1 MSTTL
6 APHSGAAPTLPL
18 IDSGHRRRGWRG
30 WRGRLIAKAAMQILR
45 PVEPCV
51 QHGLPAPTTF
61 PPNGGARRFGLVHYG
76 IMIPDLPAPH
86 RFMATA
92 IILGSAGMRVFD
104 ADFAAAPGDGPL
116 QTATL
121 VHGTAAAVDR
131 HFTRYSIPRDVES
144 RADGNLLRLG
154 DDLELSG
161 RYPEFRL
168 ESRRDGFA
176 VDLTLTATGDV
187 TWFAKGLFYEH
198 IALVTRYR
206 GTIEHGGATTE
217 VAGLCTYEYARGT
230 SPYLLRNR
238 FLPQAAKLPWDVF
251 SYQVIDLDA
260 DTQLLLAHVQV
271 DQYPALTSA
280 YLRVIGQRAHRLDAD
295 VHFRVTSTQAR
306 PAVGPDGHA
315 MWLPE
320 TFAWRVRDR
329 RGRTLFAIDATV
341 DTPMLFGIGTGY
353 VGGYRWEGERD
364 GRPASGRG
372 YIEYVDRRR

>member
-1 MSTTL
+1 MSTTIDTSAST
-6 APHSGAAPTLPL
+6 APELPL
-18 IDSGHRRRGWRG
+18 IDSAHRHRGWRG
-30 WRGRLIAKAAMQILR
+30 LRGYALAKVATQILR
-45 PVEPCV
+45 PVEPSV
-51 QHGLPAPTTF
+51 RHGLPTPTIF
-61 PPNGGARRFGLVHYG
+61 PPYGGARRFGLMHYG

-86 RFMATA
+86 YFMASA

-104 ADFAAAPGDGPL
+104 TDFAAAPGDGPL

-131 HFTRYSIPRDVES
+131 HFTRYSIPRDTEW
-144 RADGNLLRLG
+144 RADGSLLRLG
-154 DDLELSG
+154 KDLELSG

-168 ESRRDGFA
+168 KSRRQDFA
-176 VDLTLTATGDV
+176 VDLSLTATGDV

-206 GTIEHGGATTE
+206 GTIEHKGAATE
-217 VAGLCTYEYARGT
+217 VSGLCTYEYARGT
-230 SPYLLRNR
+230 SPYLLYNR
-238 FLPQAAKLPWDVF
+238 FLPKAAKLPWDVF

-271 DQYPALTSA
+271 DGHPALTSA
-280 YLRVIGQRAHRLDAD
+280 YLRIVGKCAHRLDAD
-295 VHFRVTSTQAR
+295 VHFRVLSTQAR
-306 PAVGPDGHA
+306 PAVAPDGSE
-315 MWLPE
+315 MRLPE

-329 RGRTLFAIDATV
+329 RGRNLFAIDATV

-372 YIEYVDRRR
+372 YIAYVDQRR